1 MANLSLEVECFGGS
15 TIDECCEEAMKLA
28 NRLEITVMFQFNEV
42 KCMACPGDDAKRLAS
57 DYYSELKSKRPYKL
71 ARGTDARGD
80 L

>member
-42 KCMACPGDDAKRLAS
+42 KCMACPGD
-57 DYYSELKSKRPYKL
+57 E
-71 ARGTDARGD
+71 ARGLTN
-80 L
+80 